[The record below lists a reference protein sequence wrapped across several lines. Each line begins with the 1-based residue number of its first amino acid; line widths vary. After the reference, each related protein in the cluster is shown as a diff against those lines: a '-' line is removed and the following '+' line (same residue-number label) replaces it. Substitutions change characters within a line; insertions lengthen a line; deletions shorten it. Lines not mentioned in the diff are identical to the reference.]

1 MESTKKPF
9 CRKHW
14 LVRITGDRRNRQ
26 DFVSWGDGHENSLGL
41 DPADGASL
49 IAYTFS
55 QWYYVVIYLVWFA
68 ALWFHLTHGVWSM
81 FQTVGWANDTW
92 YPRLKCIA
100 NIVATIIF
108 LGFAA
113 VVLVYFFC
121 PCIAGAC

>member
-1 MESTKKPF
+1 MIVATILAMHF
-9 CRKHW
+9 
-14 LVRITGDRRNRQ
+14 RRGYH
-26 DFVSWGDGHENSLGL
+26 V
-41 DPADGASL
+41 
-49 IAYTFS
+49 
-55 QWYYVVIYLVWFA
+55 
-68 ALWFHLTHGVWSM
+68 SM

-100 NIVATIIF
+100 NIVATIVF